1 MPTVFDIFGIRGYFF
16 SGDHLPI
23 HLHITKGDANA
34 KIQIDPEIK
43 VLSNSGL
50 KAKELSIALDLVKM
64 YRNEIIELWNEYCK

>member
-16 SGDHLPI
+16 SGYHLPI

>member
-1 MPTVFDIFGIRGYFF
+1 M
-16 SGDHLPI
+16 
-23 HLHITKGDANA
+23 
-34 KIQIDPEIK
+34 KIQVDPEIK